1 MRKSSTALLA
11 IALMLTTLGVVILF
25 STSSS
30 HFYRQAGFVAV
41 AIALCVLVIRVPYQ
55 KWRPLALLV
64 GLGAVILLIMTA
76 IPGVGIE
83 INGSRRWLKFGPVNI
98 QPSEIAKFALI
109 LLMARWLSDNQ
120 RYIKSIKQGVVIPG
134 VIILVFAFLI
144 MLQPDYGTTV
154 LLGAIGVAMMFAGGT
169 RFGYLLILAAAGA
182 GAIAYKVTKNP
193 VRMRRILAFLHPE
206 EYADTEG
213 FQLLQAIYAFVIGGF
228 GGVGLGDSLQK
239 KSYLPEAHT
248 DFILAI
254 LGEEL
259 GFLASFTVISLFAA
273 FFSIGLLVSYK
284 LEDMYARLLAFG
296 LTMMISVQAAIN
308 IGVVTGCLPT
318 KGLPLPFISYGGTSI
333 VMTMVMVGVLVNVAY
348 QGNQDSPHSRR
359 NSRRDVEA

>member
-1 MRKSSTALLA
+1 MRKSAQALLA
-11 IALMLTTLGVVILF
+11 IALSLTMLGVVILY

-41 AIALCVLVIRVPYQ
+41 AIGLCMLVVRIPYQ
-55 KWRPLALLV
+55 QWRPLAAVVAV
-64 GLGAVILLIMTA
+64 GTVILLIMTA
-76 IPGVGIE
+76 IPGVGVE
-83 INGSRRWLKFGPVNI
+83 INGSRRWLKFGPINI
-98 QPSEIAKFALI
+98 QPSEIAKFAMI
-109 LLMARWLSDNQ
+109 LLMARWLTDRQ
-120 RYIKSIKQGVVIPG
+120 RQITSIKHG
-134 VIILVFAFLI
+134 VIVPGAIILLFALLI

-154 LLGAIGVAMMFAGGT
+154 LIGSIGFAMMFAGGT
-169 RFGYLLILAAAGA
+169 RLGYLLILVVSGF
-182 GAIAYKVTKNP
+182 GAIAYKVSQNP

-206 EYADTEG
+206 EFADTEG

-259 GFLASFTVISLFAA
+259 GYLASLSVILLFAA
-273 FFSIGLLVSYK
+273 FFAVGLWVSYK
-284 LEDMYARLLAFG
+284 AVDLYARLLAFG

-308 IGVVTGCLPT
+308 VGVVTGCLPT

-333 VMTMVMVGVLVNVAY
+333 VMSMVMVGVLVNIAY
-348 QGNQDSPHSRR
+348 QANEDGVRAGR
-359 NSRRDVEA
+359 NRRRDLET